1 MGRRKKWLL
10 KERADYEGIFSGWPR
25 WSWRPGTALSPRVR
39 SNFKHKGLGG
49 RVRQRQRLTRFVP
62 PHFSGERVRN
72 SFCAFHFFQLH
83 TATLLLGTA
92 VSLVGLK
99 GSWSPCLAGLLTGGG
114 LTHQQ
119 DSLISFKVT
128 HRSLRRQLRPLKPV
142 SGCWGALPEHQPA
155 PLFVSILPWANE
167 TLWPCSQWC
176 LKHSEGP

>member
-1 MGRRKKWLL
+1 M
-10 KERADYEGIFSGWPR
+10 KESSQLGQ
-25 WSWRPGTALSPRVR
+25 
-39 SNFKHKGLGG
+39 GG
-49 RVRQRQRLTRFVP
+49 REDQAQHFLHESVPTLITRDLPEAAAAWGAELGRDKDSQGLFL

-72 SFCAFHFFQLH
+72 SFCVFHFFQLH

-128 HRSLRRQLRPLKPV
+128 HRSLRCQLRPLKPV

-167 TLWPCSQWC
+167 TLWPCSQGC